1 MKTFPGWK
9 EESGLLIISD
19 EVRKIYPEAL
29 LGLLAIKRLSKTVQ
43 YQKLDNYRIKLEEE
57 LRKRFSG
64 LKRGNLKNI
73 DPIKYYVNYYKRF
86 KKTYH
91 VLLQLESIIFHDKAI
106 PEISSLVEVMFM
118 AEMKNLLLTAVH
130 DLDTIHLPIKLDV
143 ARGDEKYIKLNGEEK
158 IMLPRD
164 MMVSDLEG
172 ITSSII
178 YGPDRR
184 TRITPDTQNVLLVV
198 YAPSGIEESH
208 VLQHLQDIQK
218 YVQLISPESTI
229 DLIQVYSLKL

>member
-1 MKTFPGWK
+1 MKTFLGWK
-9 EESGLLIISD
+9 ESGLLIISD
-19 EVRKIYPEAL
+19 EVKKIYPEAS
-29 LGLLAIKRLSKTVQ
+29 LGLLVIKRLSKTVQ
-43 YQKLDNYRIKLEEE
+43 YQKLDNYRSKLEEE
-57 LRKRFSG
+57 LRKRYRG
-64 LKRGNLKNI
+64 LERSDLKSI
-73 DPIKYYVNYYKRF
+73 YPIKYYVNYYKRF

-106 PEISSLVEVMFM
+106 PEVSSLVEVMFM

-184 TRITPDTQNVLLVV
+184 TRITSDTQNVLLVV
-198 YAPSGIEESH
+198 YAPPGIEESH

-229 DLIQVYSLKL
+229 DLIQVCSLKL

>member
-1 MKTFPGWK
+1 M
-9 EESGLLIISD
+9 LIISD

-29 LGLLAIKRLSKTVQ
+29 LGLLVIKRLSKTVQ

-57 LRKRFSG
+57 LKKRFSG
-64 LKRGNLKNI
+64 LERGNLKNI
-73 DPIKYYVNYYKRF
+73 EPIKYYVNYYKRF

-106 PEISSLVEVMFM
+106 PEVSSLVEVMFM

-184 TRITPDTQNVLLVV
+184 TRITSDTQNVLLVV
-198 YAPSGIEESH
+198 YAPPGIEESH

-229 DLIQVYSLKL
+229 DLIQVCSLKL